1 MNWEKSENRRLI
13 KAFLAIKTE
22 DEARRFLCDLMT
34 RAEIVEFSNRL
45 RAAEMLSEKSP
56 YSLVEQ
62 VTGMSSTTVARVQRW
77 LKQGK
82 GGYKMIL
89 ERLKEK
95 Q

>member
-1 MNWEKSENRRLI
+1 
-13 KAFLAIKTE
+13 
-22 DEARRFLCDLMT
+22 MT